1 MAFNKLAL
9 IYILATSW
17 STSIEAF
24 APAST
29 LSRAN
34 AGPINMVAT
43 TPAALGM
50 DVEETASKDNMG
62 SMIDLNGIVFS
73 VSLLRNIIL
82 YHFRGPPCFTSPTFH
97 HFFL

>member
-1 MAFNKLAL
+1 MTYHKLAL
-9 IYILATSW
+9 IYILAASW

-24 APAST
+24 APVST

-50 DVEETASKDNMG
+50 DVEETTTKDNMG

-73 VSLLRNIIL
+73 VSLFDQDNWIQ
-82 YHFRGPPCFTSPTFH
+82 FT
-97 HFFL
+97 